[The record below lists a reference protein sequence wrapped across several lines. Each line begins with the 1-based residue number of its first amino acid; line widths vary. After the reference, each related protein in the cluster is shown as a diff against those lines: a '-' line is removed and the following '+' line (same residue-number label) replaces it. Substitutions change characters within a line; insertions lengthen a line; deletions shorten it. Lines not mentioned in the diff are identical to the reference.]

1 MATDPWLSI
10 ESQADDIFG
19 DLDDTVNPFEQ
30 EVDIT
35 GLSDE
40 DDRFNIEFPPRSS
53 SSSSSSSS
61 SPSSLSSSSSSSS
74 TSSSS
79 ERILHS
85 SSSTKRKPSKRTVK
99 RSRTTPN
106 AGPHHI
112 MDCSHAPYI
121 LSNFFWADGILS
133 SPDGVWSYTLA
144 SNLDPE
150 TIPMLLKIW
159 PNMPKRLEATA
170 FGSCFSRT
178 TLLTIE
184 GAPGA
189 GKSEA
194 MAAMQKVFPREDNRF
209 LYIPEPIPEDL
220 ADFYEGKISAL
231 EFQLRFIVS
240 RYEKYI
246 KFMSIHR
253 DLAKTDNFVV
263 IMDRG
268 FLGDLAF
275 FELAEETTYDTSD
288 AAALRKY
295 EQIKQAYHI
304 VIDLFTQALPGKQII
319 VNLGATIPTLMTR
332 IKERGRECEKS
343 GISVDY
349 LANYLNKLKSLLI
362 HHSVKLIPIWT
373 EDKTVNQIGLEILG
387 YALVIHGLSPSL
399 YYRL

>member
-1 MATDPWLSI
+1 MADDPWLNI
-10 ESQADDIFG
+10 GTQADDIFG
-19 DLDDTVNPFEQ
+19 NLDDAVNPFEEQ
-30 EVDIT
+30 EVDVT

-40 DDRFNIEFPPRSS
+40 DDRFNIEFPPRASSTSLSYGSS
-53 SSSSSSSS
+53 SSSSSCSSS
-61 SPSSLSSSSSSSS
+61 SIPRSYSN
-74 TSSSS
+74 
-79 ERILHS
+79 
-85 SSSTKRKPSKRTVK
+85 TKKTPAKRPVK
-99 RSRTTPN
+99 RVRTLPN
-106 AGPHHI
+106 RDPSHI
-112 MDCSHAPYI
+112 MDSSHAPYI

-184 GAPGA
+184 GAPGV

-194 MAAMQKVFPREDNRF
+194 MESMQKAFPREDNRF

-220 ADFYEGKISAL
+220 ADFYEGRISAL
-231 EFQLRFIVS
+231 EFQLRFIVT

-253 DLAKTDNFVV
+253 DLAKNDNFVV

-268 FLGDLAF
+268 PLGDQGF
-275 FELAEETTYDTSD
+275 FELAEEASYDFSD
-288 AAALRKY
+288 PEALQKIER
-295 EQIKQAYHI
+295 IKQAYHI
-304 VIDLFTQALPGKQII
+304 VVDLFTQALPGKQVI
-319 VNLGATIPTLMTR
+319 VHLAAGIPTLMKR

-349 LANYLNKLKSLLI
+349 LANYMNKLKRLLT
-362 HHSVKLIPIWT
+362 HQCVKVVPILT
-373 EDKTVNQIGLEILG
+373 EDKTIHQIGLEILG

-399 YYRL
+399 FFRL